1 MTGNNPEETP
11 ILRLSLGLYKLWML
25 HLEATGGAVRAPML
39 DELSDGMDMF
49 CFLLDRE
56 AAACLAEGPFPRP
69 DAEPSQYPYSVRVSV
84 LTRTCAVVNYR
95 NRHGRTPTGPAMKN
109 SLQAALALDK
119 LVEAVNQGAV
129 KLTTVDQPAPSEG
142 HPTHPTG

>member
-39 DELSDGMDMF
+39 DELSDGMDLF

-56 AAACLAEGPFPRP
+56 AAACLADGPFPRP
-69 DAEPSQYPYSVRVSV
+69 DAQPSQYPLQHPGYSASADLR
-84 LTRTCAVVNYR
+84 
-95 NRHGRTPTGPAMKN
+95 G
-109 SLQAALALDK
+109 
-119 LVEAVNQGAV
+119 
-129 KLTTVDQPAPSEG
+129 SEL
-142 HPTHPTG
+142 PRP